1 MEIYVLYHPKD
12 AFTIVQT
19 ADYTKLQ
26 HELDIRGLEY
36 ETKEW
41 GHTFDQVN
49 TEYVPTIRVYDG
61 CRTVDYTVEFFNTHG
76 KIVAGTYFSD
86 LA

>member
-1 MEIYVLYHPKD
+1 MESYVLYHPKD

-26 HELDIRGLEY
+26 HELDIRDIEY

-49 TEYVPTIRVYDG
+49 TDYVPTIRVNADG
-61 CRTVDYTVEFFNTHG
+61 KLVDYTVEYFNTHER
-76 KIVAGTYFSD
+76 IVHGHFTD